1 MVHRLLNLTKE
12 KMKKILYSIFA
23 LSTILFTA
31 TSCTEDN
38 GTTTE
43 VEDSNDDENVDPS
56 HIRGYGDREPGGV
69 PPSSPEADQMYGFS
83 TEELNNQLVTDLGVD
98 ANLAS
103 EIVRVYYD
111 RSAQLSEMQR
121 AIEEK
126 GQTQINDADRQ
137 RLDTESDE
145 RIRKMLDQDQYR
157 KYEQNRAKY
166 NQMIQNKNNT
176 TGSDM

>member
-1 MVHRLLNLTKE
+1 
-12 KMKKILYSIFA
+12 MKKILYSIFA

-31 TSCTEDN
+31 TSCTEDT

-43 VEDSNDDENVDPS
+43 VEDSNADENVDPS
-56 HIRGYGDREPGGV
+56 HIRGYGDREPGGT

-137 RLDTESDE
+137 RFDTETDE
-145 RIRKMLDQDQYR
+145 RIKTMLDEEQYR
-157 KYEQNRAKY
+157 KYEQNRSKY
-166 NQMIQNKNNT
+166 NQMIQKRNNT
-176 TGSDM
+176 TGSEM